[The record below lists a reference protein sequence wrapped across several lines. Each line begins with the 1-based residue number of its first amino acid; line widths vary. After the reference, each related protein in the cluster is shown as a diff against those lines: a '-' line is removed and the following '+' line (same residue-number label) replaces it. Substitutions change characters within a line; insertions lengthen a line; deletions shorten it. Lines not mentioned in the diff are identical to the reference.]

1 MKTNITQLTLLAALS
16 IVGASTAYADNHAPY
31 WPAASTSAAYADD
44 HAPYGHATST
54 AATRQVNI
62 DSGTKY
68 LNVTRFETVQLNVA
82 GKSVTW
88 TFDTLGKTP
97 FPLSKVIPGAD
108 DVTVPTLRKIRPIR
122 EADKM
127 VT

>member
-31 WPAASTSAAYADD
+31 WPATSTSAAYADD

-54 AATRQVNI
+54 AASRQVNI

-68 LNVTRFETVQLNVA
+68 LNVTRFETIQLNFA
-82 GKSVTW
+82 GKTVTW
-88 TFDTLGKTP
+88 TFDTLGKNP

-108 DVTVPTLRKIRPIR
+108 DVTVYVKENPSYSGG
-122 EADKM
+122 
-127 VT
+127 

>member
-31 WPAASTSAAYADD
+31 WPATSTSAAYADD

-108 DVTVPTLRKIRPIR
+108 DVTVYVAENPSYSGG
-122 EADKM
+122 
-127 VT
+127 